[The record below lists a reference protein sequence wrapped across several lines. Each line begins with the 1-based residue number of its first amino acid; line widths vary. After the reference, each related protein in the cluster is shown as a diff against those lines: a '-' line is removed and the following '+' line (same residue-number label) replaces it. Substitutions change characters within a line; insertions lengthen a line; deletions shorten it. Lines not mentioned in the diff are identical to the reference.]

1 MDIEPSQVNVDL
13 KVDNTEYDYWCPSID
28 NFDFHIKVQLDQ
40 VCCGHGRP
48 CAALK
53 AQKCI
58 GFGACRFFEILK
70 L

>member
-1 MDIEPSQVNVDL
+1 MDIQPSQVNVDL

-28 NFDFHIKVQLDQ
+28 NFDFHIKIQPDQ
-40 VCCGHGRP
+40 VCCRHGRP

-58 GFGACRFFEILK
+58 GFGACRFLRV
-70 L
+70 